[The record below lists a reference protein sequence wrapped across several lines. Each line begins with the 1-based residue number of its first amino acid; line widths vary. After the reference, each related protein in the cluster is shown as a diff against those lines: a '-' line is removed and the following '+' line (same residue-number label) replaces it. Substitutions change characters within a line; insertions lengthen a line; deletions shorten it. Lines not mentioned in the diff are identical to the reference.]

1 MEDIKEKVAYDMA
14 VERVKTIKKYYI
26 SISVFLLISIFFFG
40 WNYYKTGGLDL
51 SLGRYFIL
59 LVWALLLAIKGVR
72 LFFFNTEWEKNM
84 LNKELNK
91 DKEDPYRR
99 P

>member
-1 MEDIKEKVAYDMA
+1 MENNKEKVAYDMA

-26 SISVFLLISIFFFG
+26 SVSIFVLICIFFFG

-59 LVWALLLAIKGVR
+59 LVWALLLAIKGIR
-72 LFFFNTEWEKNM
+72 LFFFNSDWEKSM
-84 LNKELNK
+84 LDKELK
-91 DKEDPYRR
+91 KEEDPYKRS
-99 P
+99 